1 LNSSGL
7 GLSICLRLVDEH
19 ISKATTSSVGGNAY
33 PQNLTIILTT
43 RSASKSITTLST
55 LAAHL
60 SKYSPEQQE
69 LVSFQPES
77 VDLTSLLSVRR
88 LARKLL
94 ADGRDEKEGG
104 VPYLNAVICNAGIGG
119 WIGIDW
125 PRAIW
130 TVTVDLVQSV
140 TFPTFKLSS
149 VGNVTAR
156 QLPDSG
162 YGKENRGG
170 LAGQDNAGWNDIAN
184 GTTGETGSEHGEGE
198 PPLGEVF
205 TANLFGHY
213 MLSHY
218 LMPLLSSP
226 SLPEPHRGRV
236 IFTSSIESGIS
247 HFTLSDPQGLVS
259 PAAYESSKRMT
270 DTLALTSRLPS
281 TQHWVNSFLT
291 PSPSL
296 NFSLNLESSK
306 TKLSNKPPPSSPPQP
321 QKPQDPDAMMGA
333 KPKIY
338 VTHPGICATAIVPLP
353 FILNLAM
360 IAAMYFARLLGSP
373 WHTTS
378 SYLGATAP
386 VWLALSDQRTLDDFE
401 TPPGGQDVTR
411 PIKWGSSASVLG
423 RECVR
428 PTEVE
433 GWGFQGLETDEVE
446 GKKGRK
452 RGARVASVEEREGF
466 EETGR
471 GVWRYMEGLRT
482 EWENRLE
489 EAD

>member
-1 LNSSGL
+1 
-7 GLSICLRLVDEH
+7 
-19 ISKATTSSVGGNAY
+19 
-33 PQNLTIILTT
+33 
-43 RSASKSITTLST
+43 
-55 LAAHL
+55 
-60 SKYSPEQQE
+60 
-69 LVSFQPES
+69 
-77 VDLTSLLSVRR
+77 
-88 LARKLL
+88 
-94 ADGRDEKEGG
+94 
-104 VPYLNAVICNAGIGG
+104 
-119 WIGIDW
+119 
-125 PRAIW
+125 
-130 TVTVDLVQSV
+130 
-140 TFPTFKLSS
+140 
-149 VGNVTAR
+149 
-156 QLPDSG
+156 
-162 YGKENRGG
+162 
-170 LAGQDNAGWNDIAN
+170 
-184 GTTGETGSEHGEGE
+184 
-198 PPLGEVF
+198 
-205 TANLFGHY
+205 
-213 MLSHY
+213 
-218 LMPLLSSP
+218 
-226 SLPEPHRGRV
+226 
-236 IFTSSIESGIS
+236 
-247 HFTLSDPQGLVS
+247 
-259 PAAYESSKRMT
+259 
-270 DTLALTSRLPS
+270 
-281 TQHWVNSFLT
+281 
-291 PSPSL
+291 
-296 NFSLNLESSK
+296 
-306 TKLSNKPPPSSPPQP
+306 
-321 QKPQDPDAMMGA
+321 MGA